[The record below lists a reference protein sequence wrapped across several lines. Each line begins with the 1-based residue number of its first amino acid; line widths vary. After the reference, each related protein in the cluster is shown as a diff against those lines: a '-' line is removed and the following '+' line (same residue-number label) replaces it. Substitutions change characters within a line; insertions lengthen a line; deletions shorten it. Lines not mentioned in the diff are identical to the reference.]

1 MATATFAD
9 LALAN
14 LFTERSFNHGGTA
27 NPIKKPKILLDPYNR
42 SAPTALESA

>member
-14 LFTERSFNHGGTA
+14 LCTERSFNHGGTA
-27 NPIKKPKILLDPYNR
+27 NPIEKPKILLDRYNR
-42 SAPTALESA
+42 SVPTVVESA